1 MKRREFIT
9 LLGGGAAAGAWPLVA
24 RAQQPERVRR
34 IGVLMVD
41 AESDPEG
48 QSCAK
53 AIRDGLKQL
62 GWTEGSNLK
71 IDYRWAAGDA
81 GLIRTF
87 AKELVELQPDVIL
100 ARSTPATA
108 VLKAE
113 TRSIP
118 IVFTTVSDPI
128 GSGFVANLAHPG
140 GNITGFT
147 NFESS
152 ISGKW
157 MGLLKEIAP
166 RITKVGAMYNPETA
180 PYAPYYVRPF
190 EVAAKSF
197 SVEPISVVV
206 HNDADIERVIARLAS
221 ESNGGLIVLP
231 DAFTTSSHRKQII
244 EQAAR
249 HHVPAVYPYGFIA
262 VEGGLMSYGI
272 DVTDLYQRAASYID
286 RIFHGTKP
294 SDLPV
299 QQPTKFELV
308 INLKTAKSLGLTVPA
323 TLLTRADEVIE

>member
-9 LLGGGAAAGAWPLVA
+9 LVGGAAAAWPSAA
-24 RAQQPERVRR
+24 RARQPERVRR

-48 QSCAK
+48 QSRAK

-62 GWTEGSNLK
+62 GWAEGRNVK

-87 AKELVELQPDVIL
+87 AKELVELQPDVLL

-113 TRSIP
+113 TRTIP
-118 IVFTTVSDPI
+118 MVFTTVSDPI

-147 NFESS
+147 NFEST
-152 ISGKW
+152 IIGKW
-157 MGLLKEIAP
+157 LGLLKEIAP
-166 RITKVGAMYNPETA
+166 RITQVGAMYNPETA
-180 PYAPYYVRPF
+180 PYAAYYVRLL

-197 SVEPISVVV
+197 SVEPVSVVV
-206 HNDADIERVIARLAS
+206 HDDVDIERVIAGLAS
-221 ESNGGLIVLP
+221 ESNGGLIILP
-231 DAFTTSSHRKQII
+231 DAFTGSHRKQIV

-249 HHVPAVYPYGFIA
+249 HRVPAVYPYGFIA

-286 RIFHGTKP
+286 RIFRGTKP

-299 QQPTKFELV
+299 QQPTKFELI
-308 INLKTAKSLGLTVPA
+308 INLKTARALGLTVPP

>member
-1 MKRREFIT
+1 MRRREFFT
-9 LLGGGAAAGAWPLVA
+9 LLGGAAATGAWPLVA

-34 IGVLMVD
+34 IAVLMVD

-48 QSCAK
+48 QSSAK
-53 AIRDGLKQL
+53 AIRNGLKQF
-62 GWTEGSNLK
+62 GWIEGSSLK

-81 GLIRTF
+81 GLIRKF

-100 ARSTPATA
+100 ARSTPACA
-108 VLKAE
+108 ALRAE
-113 TRSIP
+113 TRTIP

-140 GNITGFT
+140 GNITGFA

-157 MGLLKEIAP
+157 LGLLKEIAP
-166 RITKVGAMYNPETA
+166 RITRVGAMYNPETA
-180 PYAPYYVRPF
+180 PYAPYYVRPL

-197 SVEPISVVV
+197 SVEPISVAV
-206 HNDADIERVIARLAS
+206 HNDADIRRAIAELAR
-221 ESNGGLIVLP
+221 EPNGGLIILP
-231 DAFTTSSHRKQII
+231 DAFTTSRHRTQIV

-249 HHVPAVYPYGFIA
+249 HQVPAVYPYGFIA

-308 INLKTAKSLGLTVPA
+308 INLKTAKALDITVPP
-323 TLLTRADEVIE
+323 TLLTRADDVIE

>member
-9 LLGGGAAAGAWPLVA
+9 LISGAAATWPSAA

-48 QSCAK
+48 QSRAK
-53 AIRDGLKQL
+53 AISDGLKQL
-62 GWTEGSNLK
+62 GWAEGSNIK
-71 IDYRWAAGDA
+71 IVYRWAAGDA
-81 GLIRTF
+81 DLIRTF
-87 AKELVELQPDVIL
+87 AKELVELQLDVIL

-108 VLKAE
+108 ALKAE
-113 TRSIP
+113 TRTIP

-147 NFESS
+147 NFEST
-152 ISGKW
+152 IIGKW
-157 MGLLKEIAP
+157 LGLLKEIAP
-166 RITKVGAMYNPETA
+166 SITRVGAMYNPETA
-180 PYAPYYVRPF
+180 PYAAYYVRLL

-197 SVEPISVVV
+197 SVEPVSVVV
-206 HNDADIERVIARLAS
+206 HNDVDIERVIAALAS
-221 ESNGGLIVLP
+221 ESNSGLIILP
-231 DAFTTSSHRKQII
+231 DAFTGTHRKQII

-272 DVTDLYQRAASYID
+272 DVTDLYQRAASYVD
-286 RIFHGTKP
+286 RIFRGTKP

-299 QQPTKFELV
+299 QQPTKFELI
-308 INLKTAKSLGLTVPA
+308 INLKTAKALGLTVPP

>member
-1 MKRREFIT
+1 MRRREFIT
-9 LLGGGAAAGAWPLVA
+9 LLGGAAAGAWPLAA

-34 IGVLMVD
+34 IGVLMVE

-62 GWTEGSNLK
+62 CWTEGSNVK

-113 TRSIP
+113 TRTIP

-157 MGLLKEIAP
+157 LGLLKEIAP
-166 RITKVGAMYNPETA
+166 RITQVGAMYNPETA

-190 EVAAKSF
+190 EVAAKAF

-206 HNDADIERVIARLAS
+206 HNDADIERAIAGLAR
-221 ESNGGLIVLP
+221 ESSGGLIILP
-231 DAFTTSSHRKQII
+231 DAFTTSSHRTQII
-244 EQAAR
+244 DQAAR

-262 VEGGLMSYGI
+262 DEGGLMSYGI

-299 QQPTKFELV
+299 QQPTKFELI
-308 INLKTAKSLGLTVPA
+308 INLKTAKALGLTVPP
-323 TLLTRADEVIE
+323 TLLTRADVVIE